1 MNTFVSYFTG
11 NQGEILKLTLEHCGM
26 VGAAMTL
33 GILVG
38 VPLGIL
44 LTRKKHLAPLILGV
58 TTTLQTIPSVALL
71 AILMLLPLIG
81 GIGVKPAITALFLY
95 SLLAIVENT
104 YAGIE
109 QVHRPT
115 VEAGRGMGM
124 TDTQIL
130 TFIEI
135 PQALPI
141 IVAGVRISAVVCVAT
156 ATIASYIGAG
166 GLGDLIF
173 RGVGRANNAMVA
185 WGAIPA
191 IGMSLTVH
199 TALTLF
205 ERRLQSRTAPNFKKI
220 AILCGIGAALA
231 ISLFL
236 FWTLDLTGGKKV
248 IVGSKPFTESELLG
262 EMVAQLAEA
271 SGATVERKFYM
282 GGNVCFDSVKSGA
295 MDAYVE
301 YTGTGLVA
309 HLKQPALTGSA
320 RVYDKVKRAYKK
332 RWDLNLLTP
341 LGFNN
346 TYAIAM
352 QRGEAEKHK
361 LSSISNLK
369 GRGLRCGFDLEF
381 ADRPDG
387 YPGLVKKYGEFC
399 KDVKQMNPGLLYQ
412 ALANGEL
419 DTISAYATDGRIQT
433 LDLVVMKDDLEFFPP
448 YDAAVLTGPDLF
460 AKVPGLQEKLEA
472 LAGEITDREMTRLN
486 AEVDSKKRPAAE
498 VAREFLTSLD
508 LL

>member
-1 MNTFVSYFTG
+1 MNSFFSYFTA
-11 NQGEILKLTLEHCGM
+11 NRAEILKLTLEHCGM
-26 VGAAMTL
+26 VSVAMSL
-33 GILVG
+33 GVLVG

-44 LTRKKHLAPLILGV
+44 LTRKKHLAPIILGA

-71 AILMLLPLIG
+71 ALLMLLPLIG
-81 GIGVKPAITALFLY
+81 GIGFKPAITALFLY

-109 QVHRPT
+109 QVHQPT

-185 WGAIPA
+185 WGALPA
-191 IGMSLTVH
+191 IALSLMVH
-199 TALTLF
+199 TGLTQF
-205 ERRLQSRTAPNFKKI
+205 ERRLQSKTAPNFKRI
-220 AILCGIGAALA
+220 AVFFGIGTVLA
-231 ISLFL
+231 FAVFGFL
-236 FWTLDLTGGKKV
+236 SPKLNAGKTIV
-248 IVGSKPFTESELLG
+248 IGSKPFTESEILG
-262 EMVAQLAEA
+262 EMVAQLAE
-271 SGATVERKFYM
+271 STGARVERKFYM
-282 GGNVCFDSVKSGA
+282 GGNVCFESVKSGD
-295 MDAYVE
+295 MDAYIE

-320 RVYDKVKRAYKK
+320 RVYEKVKHAYKE

-352 QRGEAEKHK
+352 RSTDAVKT
-361 LSSISNLK
+361 ISQLK

-387 YPGLVKKYGEFC
+387 YPGLVKTYGEFC
-399 KDVKQMNPGLLYQ
+399 GEVKQMNSGLLYQ

-419 DTISAYATDGRIQT
+419 DAISAYATDGRIRT
-433 LDLVVMKDDLEFFPP
+433 LDLAVLDDDREFFPP
-448 YDAAVLTGPDLF
+448 YDAAVLAGPNLF
-460 AKVPGLQEKLEA
+460 LKAPGLEARLNA
-472 LAGEITDREMTRLN
+472 LAGKISDADMTRMN
-486 AEVDSKKRPAAE
+486 AEVDSKKRAPKD
-498 VAREFLTSLD
+498 VVREFLATLD
-508 LL
+508 K